1 MSSKRRA
8 SDEIQ
13 RNKENKVIRKSENQ
27 IRSSSGQQNA
37 FNFQQQRQNNP
48 RPIHS
53 IQFQRQAPG
62 LVMQNHQQPAPRGP
76 QPGPRGPQSGPRGP
90 LISYKGQQLLL
101 GQQVTGELKLPTD
114 MTKIAITKIPG
125 SVSVSPI
132 RVGGGVKTTVDKN
145 LPSSRYNKSTASK
158 PATSKM

>member
-13 RNKENKVIRKSENQ
+13 RSKDNKVIRKSENQ

-62 LVMQNHQQPAPRGP
+62 LVMQNHQQPGPRGP
-76 QPGPRGPQSGPRGP
+76 QPGPRGP
-90 LISYKGQQLLL
+90 LISYKGQQLRL
-101 GQQVTGELKLPTD
+101 GQQVNGELKLPTD
-114 MTKIAITKIPG
+114 VTKIAISKIPG

-145 LPSSRYNKSTASK
+145 LPSSRYNKSTPSK